1 MYPFLIGWISYAFC
15 DWIFTY
21 ATDHAILRYAKNKF
35 VLLYNTKN
43 SALQCKRSCLIRLFI
58 VIIEKSP
65 HERVLL
71 VKGWKQF
78 DVGSSKE

>member
-21 ATDHAILRYAKNKF
+21 ATDHAILPNAKNKF

-58 VIIEKSP
+58 VIYEV
-65 HERVLL
+65 VL
-71 VKGWKQF
+71 
-78 DVGSSKE
+78 